1 MRTRVRQIARSQ
13 PLVASIPGVVLG
25 LVSWLVTWIRLD
37 YPELVEENYELM
49 QFLPRDVLEND
60 ALAGLLNL
68 HMQPPLLNALAA
80 LDLTFTP
87 RSHAFLAIIFL
98 VMTLA
103 ALFFTVDTLRL
114 VGSPFWLQVSSGVLF
129 ALLPATVVYSLWS
142 YNTTPTLFGAS
153 LATWGIARMT
163 TKPVWGSSCSALG
176 VLTLVL
182 ARSAFLWVFAV
193 LWIGVLAFMMLRNG
207 GDRKSRIVGVAPLVV
222 VVLVVL
228 TTQLH
233 YVSRFGLT
241 TMSSWSG
248 QNLAKAL
255 IQSGQ
260 LSLPSGSGFE
270 DDSCQVSLLN
280 SLRVENP
287 PLWNALVFRMLD
299 GCSDLPKFEPQGT
312 AAWDSAEKDGKY
324 GFRGNLNWSEELVAG
339 KQWQDVMTRVV
350 LSNPMQLVRMAFT
363 SDSGPRESGVGIYL
377 GPAEDYSEVT
387 MIRQHHPFADLGG
400 LLSLIFA
407 PVAIVFGAI
416 ALFARRGGANLALRS
431 TLWFTAALVVYH
443 AAVSNLAEFG
453 EGMRFQ
459 AEITGP
465 LIVLLAVGW
474 GALRPSP
481 TSSEAG

>member
-1 MRTRVRQIARSQ
+1 LRNWLRQVARSQ
-13 PLVASIPGVVLG
+13 PLTASIPGAVLAF
-25 LVSWLVTWIRLD
+25 VSWLVTWIRLD
-37 YPELVEENYELM
+37 FPGLVEENYGLM
-49 QFLPRDVLEND
+49 QFLAREVLAND
-60 ALAGLLNL
+60 AFAGLTNL
-68 HMQPPLLNALAA
+68 HMQPPLLNVLAA
-80 LDLTFTP
+80 LDLALTP
-87 RSHAFLAIIFL
+87 QSHAFLAIVFL
-98 VMTLA
+98 AMTLA
-103 ALFFTVDTLRL
+103 ALFLTVDTLRL

-153 LATWGIARMT
+153 LATWGIARMK
-163 TKPVWGSSCSALG
+163 TKPVLGSSCSALG

-182 ARSAFLWVFAV
+182 TRSAFLWFFAV
-193 LWIGVLAFMMLRNG
+193 VWIGVLVFLMVRNA

-228 TTQLH
+228 ATQLH
-233 YVSRFGLT
+233 YVSRFGLL

-255 IQSGQ
+255 VQSGE
-260 LSLPSGSGFE
+260 LSLPSESGWKPGT
-270 DDSCQVSLLN
+270 CHASLVET
-280 SLRVENP
+280 LREGTP
-287 PLWNALVFRMLD
+287 PLWDPVAFRALE
-299 GCSDLPKFEPQGT
+299 GCSALPSYEPRGT
-312 AAWDSAEKDGKY
+312 LAWDSPEKDGKF
-324 GFRGNLNWSEELVAG
+324 GFLGNLNWSEELVAG

-350 LSNPMQLVRMAFT
+350 LSDPMQLVRMAFT

-407 PVAIVFGAI
+407 PVALVFGAI

-474 GALRPSP
+474 GALRPLP

>member
-1 MRTRVRQIARSQ
+1 
-13 PLVASIPGVVLG
+13 
-25 LVSWLVTWIRLD
+25 
-37 YPELVEENYELM
+37 M
-49 QFLPRDVLEND
+49 QFLAREVLVND
-60 ALAGLLNL
+60 ALAGLSNL
-68 HMQPPLLNALAA
+68 HMQPPMLNALAA
-80 LDLTFTP
+80 VDLALTP
-87 RSHAFLAIIFL
+87 QSHAFLAIMFL
-98 VMTLA
+98 ALTLA
-103 ALFFTVDTLRL
+103 SLFFTVDTLRL

-153 LATWGIARMT
+153 LATWGIARMK
-163 TKPVWGSSCSALG
+163 TKPVLGSLCSALG

-182 ARSAFLWVFAV
+182 TRSAFLWVFAV
-193 LWIGVLAFMMLRNG
+193 LWMGVVAFMVSKNA
-207 GDRKSRIVGVAPLVV
+207 GDRRSRIVRVAPLVV
-222 VVLVVL
+222 VLLVVL
-228 TTQLH
+228 STQLL
-233 YVSRFGLT
+233 YVSRFGMI

-255 IQSGQ
+255 VQSGE
-260 LSLPSGSGFE
+260 LSLPRESGWDPG
-270 DDSCQVSLLN
+270 SCHASMLE
-280 SLRVENP
+280 SLRAGTP
-287 PLWNALVFRMLD
+287 PLWDPVAFRALP
-299 GCSDLPKFEPQGT
+299 GCSDLPRYEDRGT
-312 AAWDSAEKDGKY
+312 LAWDSPEKDGKF
-324 GFRGNLNWSEELVAG
+324 GFLGNLNWSEELVAG

-350 LSNPMQLVRMAFT
+350 ASDPMQLVRMAFT

-407 PVAIVFGAI
+407 PVALVFGAI
-416 ALFARRGGANLALRS
+416 ALFARRSGANPALRS
-431 TLWFTAALVVYH
+431 TLWFSAALVTYH

-474 GALRPSP
+474 GALRYSP
-481 TSSEAG
+481 SSEAG